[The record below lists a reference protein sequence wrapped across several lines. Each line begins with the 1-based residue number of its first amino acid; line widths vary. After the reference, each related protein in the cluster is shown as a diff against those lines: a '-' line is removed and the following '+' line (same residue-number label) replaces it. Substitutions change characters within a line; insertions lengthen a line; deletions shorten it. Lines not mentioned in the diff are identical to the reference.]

1 MLLMGRNRSELI
13 LSRALSRRYLGNA
26 IGLPMP
32 EEGTMSAVPGEV
44 LALFWYLRETSAA
57 AARFVFWTV
66 LERPDHGLAAVA
78 LRRKRGQQTAD
89 RYAVADGGS
98 VDSRWSSTA

>member
-32 EEGTMSAVPGEV
+32 EEGTMSAVPAEV
-44 LALFWYLRETSAA
+44 LALFGYLRETSAA
-57 AARFVFWTV
+57 ADLLVFWTAF
-66 LERPDHGLAAVA
+66 ERPGHGLAAGGPPAANVA
-78 LRRKRGQQTAD
+78 
-89 RYAVADGGS
+89 
-98 VDSRWSSTA
+98 SSWRQRSAGRTFPFSSWRAT